1 MEEEKIKDYL
11 KFQLNRNVISLYK
24 KYFEMVDDL
33 RQEHKLMLQK
43 IEKVSSKEFVENID
57 YFNEDKYNYIRKK
70 ILDNGNDAIR
80 NIESSFKS
88 ITITLK

>member
-1 MEEEKIKDYL
+1 
-11 KFQLNRNVISLYK
+11 
-24 KYFEMVDDL
+24 
-33 RQEHKLMLQK
+33 MLQK
-43 IEKVSSKEFVENID
+43 MEKASSKEFVENID

>member
-11 KFQLNRNVISLYK
+11 KFQLNRNIISLYK

-33 RQEHKLMLQK
+33 RQEHKLMIQK
-43 IEKVSSKEFVENID
+43 MEKVSSKEFVENID

-88 ITITLK
+88 ITITIK

>member
-11 KFQLNRNVISLYK
+11 KFQLNRNIISLYK

-33 RQEHKLMLQK
+33 RQEHKLMIQK
-43 IEKVSSKEFVENID
+43 MEKVSSKEFVENID

>member
-1 MEEEKIKDYL
+1 MEEEKIKEYL
-11 KFQLNRNVISLYK
+11 RFQLNRNVISLYK

-43 IEKVSSKEFVENID
+43 MEKVSSKEFVENID

>member
-43 IEKVSSKEFVENID
+43 MEKASSKEFVENID

>member
-11 KFQLNRNVISLYK
+11 KFQLNRNIISLYK

-33 RQEHKLMLQK
+33 RQEHKLMIQK
-43 IEKVSSKEFVENID
+43 MENASSKEFVENID

>member
-1 MEEEKIKDYL
+1 MEEEIIKDYL

-43 IEKVSSKEFVENID
+43 MEKVSSKEFVENID

>member
-11 KFQLNRNVISLYK
+11 KFQLNRNIISLYK

-33 RQEHKLMLQK
+33 RQEHKLMIQK
-43 IEKVSSKEFVENID
+43 MEKASSKEFVENID

>member
-1 MEEEKIKDYL
+1 
-11 KFQLNRNVISLYK
+11 
-24 KYFEMVDDL
+24 MVDDL
-33 RQEHKLMLQK
+33 RQEHKLMIQK
-43 IEKVSSKEFVENID
+43 MEKASSKEFVENID

>member
-43 IEKVSSKEFVENID
+43 MEKVSSKEFVENID

-80 NIESSFKS
+80 NIDTSFKS
-88 ITITLK
+88 INITLK